1 MNDVILSLKQV
12 LPPIRKKYAQQQN
25 ASKGILANLDALM
38 RKLKIATRPG
48 GPKDIGFF
56 GAMSR
61 GKSSLINALLG
72 CDLMPVKALQT
83 TSVVIKV
90 KHSNRPHYKVT
101 IVEQCG
107 KLDTHDNLTLNDA
120 QATLQVFGTRSGNGG
135 DSVDYIEVEG
145 AFPDSKILKIGG
157 VLVDTPGAEAA
168 FEHTDD
174 DRNADEQNRA
184 VRILEGTDVILFVE
198 GADYLSSANSC
209 TFFKNEL
216 SVFKPLI
223 VVNKKD
229 KFTPD
234 IPATQQNSDEMIEL
248 AKLSQ
253 IKNEVLKVYH
263 TNISACV
270 SCTEAKKAREQ
281 GDSSLYERSRIP
293 MLENLI
299 CQTFENLKPENIAL
313 HAMNELDAII
323 AQVGDTPAKKDFF
336 LPACQQFFTIPKIT
350 TNDQVKKKA
359 KEMYDRYK

>member
-1 MNDVILSLKQV
+1 MNDVILRLKRV
-12 LPPIRKKYAQQQN
+12 LPPIREKYARQQN

-38 RKLKIATRPG
+38 RKLKIATRQG

-83 TSVVIKV
+83 TSVVVKV
-90 KHSNRPHYKVT
+90 KHSNLPHYKVT
-101 IVEQCG
+101 IVEQGG
-107 KLDTHDNLTLNDA
+107 KLDTHNNLTLNDA

-145 AFPDSKILKIGG
+145 SFPDSKILKIGG

-184 VRILEGTDVILFVE
+184 VRILSDTDVILFVE
-198 GADYLSSANSC
+198 GADYLSSANSSA
-209 TFFKNEL
+209 FFKNKL
-216 SVFKPLI
+216 SIFKPLI

-234 IPATQQNSDEMIEL
+234 IPAAQQNSEEMIEL

-270 SCTEAKKAREQ
+270 SCKEAKEARKQE
-281 GDSSLYERSRIP
+281 DSSLYEKSRIP
-293 MLENLI
+293 MLEELI

-313 HAMNELDAII
+313 HAMMELDAIM
-323 AQVGDTPAKKDFF
+323 AQVGNSAARKDFF
-336 LPACQQFFTIPKIT
+336 LPACQEFFTIPKIT
-350 TNDQVKKKA
+350 TDDLVKKKA
-359 KEMYDRYK
+359 EEMYDKYS